1 MGSMSIDDI
10 RKRADLLRTSDIR
23 TRLIGPGISVFFVAF
38 YAFVFT
44 THTMPLEK
52 AGDVLGLAAGLIISY
67 RLHGLNLDRPR
78 THTFALEGVDAY
90 RAALVRLRIAN
101 DIAWQTVLLVGLS
114 FAISMSA
121 TVAAQGAAAALV
133 VALAIPLLAIT
144 IVSALRYRGYGQR
157 VRRHIEQLDARRE

>member
-52 AGDVLGLAAGLIISY
+52 AGDVLGLAAGLIMSY
-67 RLHGLNLDRPR
+67 RVHRLNLDRPR

-121 TVAAQGAAAALV
+121 TVAAQGAAALV

-157 VRRHIEQLDARRE
+157 IRRQIEQLDARRD